1 MLVFCG
7 VRLCHSLTTRKILQR
22 SALGKDETLTG
33 RRHIRERAKGF
44 TVRDTWRARL
54 SRMRLLAGNLSGR
67 IGAQS
72 AGKSANRK
80 AIIRTTKNASTSFGS
95 AMTVT
100 VRNTN
105 ENQSWSVCCLMGAIA
120 EIGSARIPHSL
131 YGGERSQIYSPN
143 GILETAE
150 DAAYRSLRSEKNHTE
165 SGEPRSTQKL
175 FHPRRGDSC
184 RCGVRSYFWLEP
196 CLFVVKTR
204 RCYVLRTLE
213 PTSKAGETLG

>member
-1 MLVFCG
+1 MRDRFAVRIRGAGVTGRSPLPVVASAQPLKFVERQPANVPDIFQFSFRRLRPSLVAQFNEGCSCSQLVFC
-7 VRLCHSLTTRKILQR
+7 C
-22 SALGKDETLTG
+22 LTG
-33 RRHIRERAKGF
+33 
-44 TVRDTWRARL
+44 ARTSAWPL
-54 SRMRLLAGNLSGR
+54 AAGAHAWLCESR
-67 IGAQS
+67 GAS
-72 AGKSANRK
+72 
-80 AIIRTTKNASTSFGS
+80 
-95 AMTVT
+95 
-100 VRNTN
+100 
-105 ENQSWSVCCLMGAIA
+105 
-120 EIGSARIPHSL
+120 
-131 YGGERSQIYSPN
+131 
-143 GILETAE
+143 ILETAE